1 MFLRPWYSYLKVQAV
16 YEKLTLEPIW
26 RWTCDLSKHEFA
38 SLSFVAFL
46 FWPDDKVWS
55 SVCNDI
61 YLDLKISQVSE
72 WYTITTVS
80 RLPKCKHY
88 LTVPFSVHSST
99 KEDSSVMYVL
109 ADAELIPDSS
119 LILDPSSNVVDPN
132 QMDDK

>member
-1 MFLRPWYSYLKVQAV
+1 MGQKRPKSVKNKQKRS
-16 YEKLTLEPIW
+16 EKTPNA
-26 RWTCDLSKHEFA
+26 R
-38 SLSFVAFL
+38 
-46 FWPDDKVWS
+46 
-55 SVCNDI
+55 
-61 YLDLKISQVSE
+61 
-72 WYTITTVS
+72 
-80 RLPKCKHY
+80 KCKHY